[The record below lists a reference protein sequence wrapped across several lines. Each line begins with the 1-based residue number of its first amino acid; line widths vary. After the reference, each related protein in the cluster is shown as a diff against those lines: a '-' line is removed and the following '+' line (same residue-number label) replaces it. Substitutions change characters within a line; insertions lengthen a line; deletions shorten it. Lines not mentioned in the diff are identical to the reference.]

1 MKNEFSTANT
11 VRNTFLAR
19 VVDMPGMRGWR
30 KAWMRTK
37 KRAEKRNFKRYLNQV
52 ELGVA

>member
-1 MKNEFSTANT
+1 MKNEFSTANS
-11 VRNTFLAR
+11 VSNTFLTR

-30 KAWMRTK
+30 KAWARSK
-37 KRAEKRNFKRYLNQV
+37 KRAETRNFKRYLRQV